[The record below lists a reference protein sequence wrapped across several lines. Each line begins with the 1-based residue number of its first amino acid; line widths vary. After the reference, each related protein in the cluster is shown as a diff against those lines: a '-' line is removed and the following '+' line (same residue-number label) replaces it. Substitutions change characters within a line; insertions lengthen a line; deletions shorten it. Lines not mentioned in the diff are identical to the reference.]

1 MDEKMKQGIIVRQSQ
16 LKNSLDYFKMLGA
29 KPTLTELV
37 RIARVLTV
45 FCMDGY
51 NEKTIKLL
59 EDGDNYLQTKFE
71 NNES

>member
-16 LKNSLDYFKMLGA
+16 LKNALDYFKMLGV
-29 KPTLTELV
+29 KPTLSELV
-37 RIARVLTV
+37 RISRVLTV

-59 EDGDNYLQTKFE
+59 EDGDNYLQNKFTE
-71 NNES
+71 NE